1 MEENRVALLGVI
13 VEDPES
19 AEALNALLHQYKDY
33 IIGRMGLPYR
43 QRHINIISLVLD
55 APSDVISSLS
65 GKVGMLPGSPARRST
80 PRCPMDEPV
89 AQLIAHRCLSQA
101 EWENSYP
108 AATETDREALFAL
121 ARRAGEVVWKPH
133 LHPRPHRVHQ
143 LLPLQLLLLRHP
155 PGQPRPH
162 PLPPHQGDHPRSLRE
177 GL

>member
-65 GKVGMLPGSPARRST
+65 GKVGMLPG
-80 PRCPMDEPV
+80 V
-89 AQLIAHRCLSQA
+89 ACK
-101 EWENSYP
+101 
-108 AATETDREALFAL
+108 ALY
-121 ARRAGEVVWKPH
+121 
-133 LHPRPHRVHQ
+133 
-143 LLPLQLLLLRHP
+143 
-155 PGQPRPH
+155 
-162 PLPPHQGDHPRSLRE
+162 S
-177 GL
+177 

>member
-65 GKVGMLPGSPARRST
+65 GKVGMLPVVS
-80 PRCPMDEPV
+80 CK
-89 AQLIAHRCLSQA
+89 
-101 EWENSYP
+101 
-108 AATETDREALFAL
+108 ALYSKVSH
-121 ARRAGEVVWKPH
+121 G
-133 LHPRPHRVHQ
+133 
-143 LLPLQLLLLRHP
+143 
-155 PGQPRPH
+155 
-162 PLPPHQGDHPRSLRE
+162 
-177 GL
+177 

>member
-65 GKVGMLPGSPARRST
+65 GKVGMLPGGS
-80 PRCPMDEPV
+80 CK
-89 AQLIAHRCLSQA
+89 
-101 EWENSYP
+101 
-108 AATETDREALFAL
+108 ALYSKVSH
-121 ARRAGEVVWKPH
+121 G
-133 LHPRPHRVHQ
+133 
-143 LLPLQLLLLRHP
+143 
-155 PGQPRPH
+155 
-162 PLPPHQGDHPRSLRE
+162 
-177 GL
+177 

>member
-65 GKVGMLPGSPARRST
+65 GKVGMLPGAS
-80 PRCPMDEPV
+80 CK
-89 AQLIAHRCLSQA
+89 
-101 EWENSYP
+101 
-108 AATETDREALFAL
+108 ALYSKVSH
-121 ARRAGEVVWKPH
+121 G
-133 LHPRPHRVHQ
+133 
-143 LLPLQLLLLRHP
+143 
-155 PGQPRPH
+155 
-162 PLPPHQGDHPRSLRE
+162 
-177 GL
+177 